1 MELLPT
7 PPAALHTKNVN
18 EKVAQDKSGGNS
30 YEYATMWSYSPEE
43 TITFLIPSYFGYG
56 SRHYKPEGA
65 PSGQEM
71 LFPTYWGQK
80 ESEDSPPYMGIMVLA
95 LALIGLIF
103 YRKDIFVQCLFVV
116 IIFSV
121 FLSFGKNMSLLYD
134 FFYYNIPSFN
144 KFRAPSM
151 SLALMH
157 FSVPILA
164 GYGISAI
171 IKFRKKYS
179 IFQEIRLGN
188 FYCLRCFSLLAIV
201 FALIFKILIFR
212 QLHRAILFHAI
223 FNISKICPTLFIRI

>member
-1 MELLPT
+1 M
-7 PPAALHTKNVN
+7 VI
-18 EKVAQDKSGGNS
+18 QSRGND
-30 YEYATMWSYSPEE
+30 Y
-43 TITFLIPSYFGYG
+43 FLIPLLGYG

-65 PSGQEM
+65 PSDRN

-95 LALIGLIF
+95 LAVIGLIF

-171 IKFRKKYS
+171 IKFRNEVFDFSKKYVWGTFIAS
-179 IFQEIRLGN
+179 GAFL
-188 FYCLRCFSLLAIV
+188 FLAIV
-201 FALIFKILIFR
+201 FALIFQRFLYSGSYFKRYYFTLPSIFPKFAGLCIFKYDWR
-212 QLHRAILFHAI
+212 LVYWCFYFYCIFLF
-223 FNISKICPTLFIRI
+223 NVGLRSTENE